1 MNEKHL
7 PTLNP
12 GDSHMESL
20 IDAAIQGHADTRDAM
35 RWLVRQLVPATQP
48 AEVTDEQIAAC
59 VKRASTY
66 GLPFVGLLNPGGTPS
81 DFSKR
86 FTAEILA
93 LRPVQS
99 GLTGCNC
106 RWDGDTQVQW
116 CELHL
121 AHKEAIH
128 EWAERAKEAE
138 KQLALRPAAVPM
150 TDEVFDLIC
159 NAIDKADTISMEGD
173 YMLDSDDCI
182 AVVRVMQALLSA
194 HHGITAQA
202 KKEDA

>member
-1 MNEKHL
+1 MSTKVMMQALEALEAEQALRHGYSYLGGVRIVSTADKAIEAL
-7 PTLNP
+7 RT
-12 GDSHMESL
+12 
-20 IDAAIQGHADTRDAM
+20 AIQ
-35 RWLVRQLVPATQP
+35 QATQP

-93 LRPVQS
+93 LRPVQ
-99 GLTGCNC
+99 
-106 RWDGDTQVQW
+106 
-116 CELHL
+116 
-121 AHKEAIH
+121 
-128 EWAERAKEAE
+128 
-138 KQLALRPAAVPM
+138 VPM

-159 NAIDKADTISMEGD
+159 NAIDKADTITMEGD

-182 AVVRVMQALLSA
+182 AVVRVMQALLSV
-194 HHGITAQA
+194 HHGITTHAN
-202 KKEDA
+202 KETP